1 MFAGKVTNSTSVQFQ
16 NFSNNLSTFL
26 LYDSENATLP
36 IESTKTYTIPETS
49 KLDYTERLSYR
60 FNNDPTQEDY
70 TWFGM
75 YISMGVAG
83 IVVNIFIMLVL
94 IYGTNVSKE
103 VKIQLI
109 NLAVADLL
117 MSIFDTIHLAMFI
130 LLVPFPAKTGLCK
143 LYCYIRRIAHC
154 VGLLISVVI
163 SIERFVIFYFP
174 FKMREYT
181 NTHKHIAMSIAW
193 ICAALAAI
201 NDAVNAEIKP
211 KGDVFVCRVY
221 QSAMLSRSAFEWLIA
236 VQYILPSLII
246 VTLYILVFVKI
257 YFQQSSRCKN
267 IASHKGRLLVKVG
280 CFLSYM
286 SQAREQ

>member
-1 MFAGKVTNSTSVQFQ
+1 MFTGKVTNSTSVEFQ
-16 NFSNNLSTFL
+16 NFANNLSTFL
-26 LYDSENATLP
+26 LFESENVTVP
-36 IESTKTYTIPETS
+36 IESTRTYTISETL
-49 KLDYTERLSYR
+49 KMDYTERLPFD
-60 FNNDPTQEDY
+60 FNNDSAQKDY

-75 YISMGVAG
+75 YISMGVVG

-109 NLAVADLL
+109 HLAVADLL
-117 MSIFDTIHLAMFI
+117 MSIFDTTHLAMI
-130 LLVPFPAKTGLCK
+130 MLRAPFPANTGLCK
-143 LYCYIRRIAHC
+143 LYRYIRRIAHG

-201 NDAVNAEIKP
+201 IDAVNAQIKP
-211 KGDVFVCRVY
+211 KRDVFVCRVY
-221 QSAMLSRSAFEWLIA
+221 ESAMLSRSTFEWLIA

-246 VTLYILVFVKI
+246 VTLYTLVFVKI

-267 IASHKGRLLVKVG
+267 IVSHKGRLLVKVG
-280 CFLSYM
+280 CIFCM
-286 SQAREQ
+286 